1 MTPNFGI
8 MVHGG
13 VGTSKIRTKRTQ
25 ISKALE
31 DSVSAGYDILLAGVT
46 RLIRLNRLSQ
56 AWRAR
61 VFSMLASDPASPWK
75 KE

>member
-13 VGTSKIRTKRTQ
+13 AGTSKIRTKRTQ

-31 DSVSAGYDILLAGVT
+31 DSVSAGYDILLACRDAVDSVESA
-46 RLIRLNRLSQ
+46 IASMEDS
-56 AWRAR
+56 
-61 VFSMLASDPASPWK
+61 VFSMLASDSASPWK
-75 KE
+75 RE